1 MITYKRASTQAELE
15 QILELQK
22 NNLHSLIS
30 SEEKKIEGFLTI
42 QHDFDLLNKMN
53 KVCPHIIAK
62 EDEKVVGYALCM
74 HPKFENEIDLLR
86 PMFKQITKTLEQNKS
101 DNPSFNNYIVM
112 GQICIDKSYRKQGI
126 FRKLYANMLQ
136 EIQPTFNIIITEVD
150 KKNTRS
156 LEAHY
161 AMGFELLSKYRS
173 GGQDWE
179 LISLK

>member
-1 MITYKRASTQAELE
+1 MITYKRASTLAELE
-15 QILELQK
+15 QILELQR
-22 NNLHSLIS
+22 NNLLTLIS
-30 SEEKKIEGFLTI
+30 SEEKKMEGFLTI

-74 HPKFENEIDLLR
+74 HPKFENEIDLLK
-86 PMFKQITKTLEQNKS
+86 PMFKEITKTLQQRKS
-101 DNPSFNNYIVM
+101 DNPLFNNYIVM

-150 KKNTRS
+150 RKNTRS

-161 AMGFELLSKYRS
+161 AIGFELLSKYRS
-173 GGQDWE
+173 GEQDWE